1 MQLKQKLINE
11 LNSSLNHHDLSLLTR
26 RLMDLSEEF
35 QLEEETYNQITHLRK
50 LFLSSESESLNESNK
65 ETIVSKAGELIK
77 QFSNSNYESKATS
90 KSDQELILDAVKI
103 SKQFTQGRSPFYL
116 QPLEVNL
123 RKGQITG
130 VVGENGNGK
139 TTLLRI
145 LAGELSSDT
154 GSIQFPALDLK
165 ENDWYSI
172 KNHTAFIPQ
181 RIPKWYGT
189 LLDNLRFFAAIHN
202 IKGKENE
209 KRIDYIL
216 FRLGLD
222 KYRDLK
228 WTEISS
234 GYRLRFEL
242 AKMLL
247 WKPKLLILDEP
258 LSNLD
263 INAQQLFL
271 QDLRF
276 FTYSEAHPM
285 SIVLSSQNLHEIEKV
300 ADNIIF
306 IRQGKTIYN
315 GPQKNFANERA
326 QNSFEISGEFDL
338 EKLSAC
344 FKNFADISV
353 DNAGTS
359 YIVNTST
366 EKDLYFIT
374 GILSE
379 NKIKLNYVR
388 DISQSTRKLF
398 HKDI

>member
-1 MQLKQKLINE
+1 MQLKQKFISE
-11 LNSSLNHHDLSLLTR
+11 LQSSLQHNDISLLTR
-26 RLMDLSEEF
+26 RLMDLNEEF
-35 QLEEETYNQITHLRK
+35 QLDDELATQIIQLRK
-50 LFLSSESESLNESNK
+50 SHLSEDANEHADKGTIKTEAAKLIDLFSRNELSPKAVAKSEHQ
-65 ETIVSKAGELIK
+65 LI
-77 QFSNSNYESKATS
+77 
-90 KSDQELILDAVKI
+90 IDAQKI
-103 SKQFTQGRSPFYL
+103 SKKFTQGRNPFFL
-116 QPLEVNL
+116 QPLDVTL
-123 RKGQITG
+123 STGQITG

-145 LAGELSSDT
+145 LAGELSTDS
-154 GSIQFPALDLK
+154 GSILFPALELQ

-189 LLDNLRFFAAIHN
+189 LLDNLRFFASIHG

-276 FTYSEAHPM
+276 FTFSEAHPM
-285 SIVLSSQNLHEIEKV
+285 SILLSSQNLHEIEKV

-315 GPQKNFANERA
+315 GPQKQFANERA

-338 EKLSAC
+338 EKLSDC
-344 FKNFADISV
+344 FKKYSDITV

-359 YIVNTST
+359 FIINTST
-366 EKDLYFIT
+366 DKDLYFIT
-374 GILSE
+374 KILAE
-379 NKIKLNYVR
+379 NNLTLNYIR
-388 DISQSTRKLF
+388 NISQSTRKLF

>member
-1 MQLKQKLINE
+1 MQLKQKFISE
-11 LNSSLNHHDLSLLTR
+11 LQSSLQHNDISLLTR
-26 RLMDLSEEF
+26 RLMDLNEEF
-35 QLEEETYNQITHLRK
+35 QLDDELATQIIQLRRTHLSSDTNENADKGTIKTEAAK
-50 LFLSSESESLNESNK
+50 LIDLFSRNELSPKAVAKSEHQ
-65 ETIVSKAGELIK
+65 LI
-77 QFSNSNYESKATS
+77 
-90 KSDQELILDAVKI
+90 IDAQKI
-103 SKQFTQGRSPFYL
+103 SKKFTQGRNPFFL
-116 QPLEVNL
+116 QPLDVTL
-123 RKGQITG
+123 STGQITG

-145 LAGELSSDT
+145 LAGELSTDS
-154 GSIQFPALDLK
+154 GSILFPALELQ
-165 ENDWYSI
+165 ENDWYSV

-189 LLDNLRFFAAIHN
+189 LLDNLRFFASIHG

-276 FTYSEAHPM
+276 FTFSEAHPM
-285 SIVLSSQNLHEIEKV
+285 SILLSSQNLHEIEKV

-315 GPQKNFANERA
+315 GPQKQFANERV

-338 EKLSAC
+338 EKLSDC
-344 FKNFADISV
+344 FKKYNDITV

-359 YIVNTST
+359 FIINTST
-366 EKDLYFIT
+366 DKDLYFIT
-374 GILSE
+374 KILAE
-379 NKIKLNYVR
+379 NNLTLNYIR
-388 DISQSTRKLF
+388 NISQSTRKLF

>member
-1 MQLKQKLINE
+1 MHLKEKFISE
-11 LNSSLNHHDLSLLTR
+11 LQSSLQHSDLSLLTR

-35 QLEEETYNQITHLRK
+35 QLNEEYIQQIYQLRK
-50 LFLSSESESLNESNK
+50 QHLSSDVNENSNK
-65 ETIVSKAGELIK
+65 EKIRTEAEKLIAQFSSNEFSSKRTVKNEHELI
-77 QFSNSNYESKATS
+77 
-90 KSDQELILDAVKI
+90 IDASKI
-103 SKQFTQGRSPFYL
+103 SKQFVQGRNPFYL
-116 QPLEVNL
+116 QPLDVTL
-123 RKGQITG
+123 LSGQITG

-145 LAGELSSDT
+145 LAGELSSDS
-154 GSIQFPALDLK
+154 GIIHFPALDIK

-172 KNHTAFIPQ
+172 KNHSAFIPQ
-181 RIPKWYGT
+181 RIPRWYGT
-189 LLDNLRFFAAIHN
+189 LLDNLRFFASIHG

-247 WKPKLLILDEP
+247 WKPRLLILDEP

-276 FTYSEAHPM
+276 FTLSEAHPM
-285 SIVLSSQNLHEIEKV
+285 SIILSSQNLHEIEKV

-315 GPQKNFANERA
+315 GPQKHFANERE
-326 QNSFEISGEFDL
+326 QNSFEISGDFDL
-338 EKLSAC
+338 ETLSAC
-344 FKNFADISV
+344 FKDHSDISV

-359 YIVNTST
+359 YIINTST
-366 EKDLYFIT
+366 DKDLYFVT
-374 GILSE
+374 GILSG
-379 NKIKLNYVR
+379 NNLKLNYIR

>member
-1 MQLKQKLINE
+1 MQLKQKFISE
-11 LNSSLNHHDLSLLTR
+11 LQSSLQHNDISLLTR
-26 RLMDLSEEF
+26 RLMDLNEEF
-35 QLEEETYNQITHLRK
+35 QLDDELATQIIQLRRTHLSSDTNENADKGTIKTEAAK
-50 LFLSSESESLNESNK
+50 LIDLFSRNEVSPKAVAKSEHQ
-65 ETIVSKAGELIK
+65 LI
-77 QFSNSNYESKATS
+77 
-90 KSDQELILDAVKI
+90 IDAQKI
-103 SKQFTQGRSPFYL
+103 SKKFTQGRNPFFL
-116 QPLEVNL
+116 QPLDVTL
-123 RKGQITG
+123 STGQITG

-145 LAGELSSDT
+145 LAGELSTDS
-154 GSIQFPALDLK
+154 GSILFPALELQ
-165 ENDWYSI
+165 ENDWYSV

-189 LLDNLRFFAAIHN
+189 LLDNLRFFASIHG

-276 FTYSEAHPM
+276 FTFSEAHPM
-285 SIVLSSQNLHEIEKV
+285 SILLSSQNLHEIEKV

-315 GPQKNFANERA
+315 GPQKQFANERV

-338 EKLSAC
+338 EKLSDC
-344 FKNFADISV
+344 FKKYNDITV

-359 YIVNTST
+359 FIINTST
-366 EKDLYFIT
+366 DKDLYFIT
-374 GILSE
+374 KILAE
-379 NKIKLNYVR
+379 NNLTLNYIR
-388 DISQSTRKLF
+388 NISQSTRKLF

>member
-1 MQLKQKLINE
+1 MQLKQKFISE
-11 LNSSLNHHDLSLLTR
+11 LQSSLQHNDISLLTR
-26 RLMDLSEEF
+26 RLMDLNEEF
-35 QLEEETYNQITHLRK
+35 QLDDELTTQIIQLRRTHLSADANEHADKGTIKTEAAK
-50 LFLSSESESLNESNK
+50 LIDLFSRNELSPKAVAKSEHQ
-65 ETIVSKAGELIK
+65 LI
-77 QFSNSNYESKATS
+77 
-90 KSDQELILDAVKI
+90 IDAQKI
-103 SKQFTQGRSPFYL
+103 SKKFTQGRNPFFL
-116 QPLEVNL
+116 QPLDVTL
-123 RKGQITG
+123 STGQITG

-145 LAGELSSDT
+145 LAGELSTDS
-154 GSIQFPALDLK
+154 GSILFPALELQ

-189 LLDNLRFFAAIHN
+189 LLDNLRFFASIHG

-276 FTYSEAHPM
+276 FTFSEAHPM
-285 SIVLSSQNLHEIEKV
+285 SILLSSQNLHEIEKV

-315 GPQKNFANERA
+315 GPQKQFANERV

-338 EKLSAC
+338 EKLSDC
-344 FKNFADISV
+344 FKKYNDITV

-359 YIVNTST
+359 FIINTST
-366 EKDLYFIT
+366 DKDLYFIT
-374 GILSE
+374 KILAE
-379 NKIKLNYVR
+379 NNLTLNYIR
-388 DISQSTRKLF
+388 NISQSTRKLF

>member
-1 MQLKQKLINE
+1 MQLKQKFISE
-11 LNSSLNHHDLSLLTR
+11 LQSSLQHNDISLLTR
-26 RLMDLSEEF
+26 RLMDLNEEF
-35 QLEEETYNQITHLRK
+35 QLDEELTTQIIQLRKTHL
-50 LFLSSESESLNESNK
+50 STDANENTDK
-65 ETIVSKAGELIK
+65 ETIKTEAAKLIDLFSRNELSPKVAIK
-77 QFSNSNYESKATS
+77 SEHQ
-90 KSDQELILDAVKI
+90 LIIDAQNI
-103 SKQFTQGRSPFYL
+103 SKKFTQGRNPFFL
-116 QPLEVNL
+116 QPLDVTL
-123 RKGQITG
+123 STGQITG

-145 LAGELSSDT
+145 LAGELSTDSGT
-154 GSIQFPALDLK
+154 ILFPALDLQ
-165 ENDWYSI
+165 ENDWYSV

-189 LLDNLRFFAAIHN
+189 LLDNLRFFASIHG

-276 FTYSEAHPM
+276 FTFSEAHPM
-285 SIVLSSQNLHEIEKV
+285 SILLSSQNLHEIEKV

-315 GPQKNFANERA
+315 GPQKQFANERA

-338 EKLSAC
+338 EKLSDC
-344 FKNFADISV
+344 FKKYSDITV

-359 YIVNTST
+359 FIINTST
-366 EKDLYFIT
+366 DKDLYFIT
-374 GILSE
+374 KTLAE
-379 NKIKLNYVR
+379 NNLTLNYIR
-388 DISQSTRKLF
+388 NISQSTRKLF

>member
-1 MQLKQKLINE
+1 MQLKQKFISE
-11 LNSSLNHHDLSLLTR
+11 LQSSLQHNDISLLTR
-26 RLMDLSEEF
+26 RLMDLNEEF
-35 QLEEETYNQITHLRK
+35 QLDDELATQIIQLRRTHLSSDTNENADKGTIKTEAAK
-50 LFLSSESESLNESNK
+50 LIDLFSRNELSPKAVAKSEHQ
-65 ETIVSKAGELIK
+65 LI
-77 QFSNSNYESKATS
+77 
-90 KSDQELILDAVKI
+90 IDAQKI
-103 SKQFTQGRSPFYL
+103 SKKFTQGRNPFFL
-116 QPLEVNL
+116 QPLDVTL
-123 RKGQITG
+123 STGQITG

-145 LAGELSSDT
+145 LAGELSTDS
-154 GSIQFPALDLK
+154 GSILFPALELQ

-189 LLDNLRFFAAIHN
+189 LLDNLRFFASIHG

-276 FTYSEAHPM
+276 FTFSEAHPM
-285 SIVLSSQNLHEIEKV
+285 SILLSSQNLHEIEKV

-315 GPQKNFANERA
+315 GPQKQFANERV

-338 EKLSAC
+338 EKLSDC
-344 FKNFADISV
+344 FKKYNDITV

-359 YIVNTST
+359 FIINTST
-366 EKDLYFIT
+366 DKDLYFIT
-374 GILSE
+374 KILAE
-379 NKIKLNYVR
+379 NNLTLNYIR
-388 DISQSTRKLF
+388 NISQSTRKLF